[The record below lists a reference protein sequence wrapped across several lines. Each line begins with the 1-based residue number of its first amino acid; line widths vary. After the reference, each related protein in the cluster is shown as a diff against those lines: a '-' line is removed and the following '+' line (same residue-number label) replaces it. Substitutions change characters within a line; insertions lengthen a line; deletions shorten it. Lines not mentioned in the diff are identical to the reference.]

1 LEYAYNILKFNKLYN
16 IGDKDLDGLKNNGNK
31 EQFDRYT
38 ASLDYLIFT
47 DYIIFWNF
55 EVIFMIWNKNSS
67 ILVKNIH

>member
-31 EQFDRYT
+31 EQFDRFT

>member
-31 EQFDRYT
+31 EQFDRYK